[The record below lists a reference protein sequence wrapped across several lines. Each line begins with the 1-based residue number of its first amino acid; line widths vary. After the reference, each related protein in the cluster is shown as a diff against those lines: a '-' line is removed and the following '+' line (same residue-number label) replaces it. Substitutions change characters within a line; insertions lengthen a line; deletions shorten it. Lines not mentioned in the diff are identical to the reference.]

1 MLCSVDSRGR
11 TLKEGFIPVSDPKA
25 KGYFEILICNEESIT
40 SGTPFSLALQFM
52 SVGDEVAVKAGKRL
66 LKYRGT
72 DDPITAISLLASGQG
87 IATAYRIL
95 NEILNDPESTVEE
108 VNLVWINEKKKDF
121 VLNSDIEELETRCLD
136 RLQVIRVVD
145 ISANNPD
152 TVINDQLK
160 NFMTQYSAGKLVL
173 SCASDVIRVKV
184 GSMLQELGYPD
195 TNVISINTVPSP
207 IAPMKDNK
215 MITN

>member
-1 MLCSVDSRGR
+1 
-11 TLKEGFIPVSDPKA
+11 LKEGFIPVSDPKT
-25 KGYFEILICNEESIT
+25 KGYFEILVRNEESI

-52 SVGDEVAVKAGKRL
+52 SIGDEVAVKAGKRL

-72 DDPITAISLLASGQG
+72 DDPITTISMVASAQG
-87 IATAYRIL
+87 ISTAYRLL

-108 VNLVWINEKKKDF
+108 VNLLWINEKKKDF
-121 VLNSDIEELETRCLD
+121 VLNSDIEDLETKCAD

-160 NFMTQYSAGKLVL
+160 NFMTRYSEGKLVL

-184 GSMLQELGYPD
+184 GSMLQELDYPD
-195 TNVISINTVPSP
+195 TNVISIDISPSP
-207 IAPMKDNK
+207 TATI
-215 MITN
+215 

>member
-1 MLCSVDSRGR
+1 
-11 TLKEGFIPVSDPKA
+11 
-25 KGYFEILICNEESIT
+25 
-40 SGTPFSLALQFM
+40 
-52 SVGDEVAVKAGKRL
+52 
-66 LKYRGT
+66 
-72 DDPITAISLLASGQG
+72 
-87 IATAYRIL
+87 
-95 NEILNDPESTVEE
+95 
-108 VNLVWINEKKKDF
+108 
-121 VLNSDIEELETRCLD
+121 
-136 RLQVIRVVD
+136 VIRVVD

-195 TNVISINTVPSP
+195 TNVISINTVPPP

>member
-1 MLCSVDSRGR
+1 
-11 TLKEGFIPVSDPKA
+11 
-25 KGYFEILICNEESIT
+25 
-40 SGTPFSLALQFM
+40 
-52 SVGDEVAVKAGKRL
+52 

-195 TNVISINTVPSP
+195 TNVISINTVPPP